1 MDQRQDALVTSA
13 RIIDVVNQIALE
25 TPGRQVATVG
35 RIEIDPGAPNVIP
48 GHVTFSLEIRD
59 LEMVKID
66 LIFKQIQAEA
76 ERIATDLGTEVTL
89 EQFYE
94 SRAAPTDQRLRNVIE
109 AECGRLGL
117 SSIRMPSGAGHDAQ
131 SVALLAPVGMIFVP
145 SHDGISHSPLE
156 FTSPEQVTAGA
167 NVLLK
172 TLLTLDEEIL

>member
-1 MDQRQDALVTSA
+1 M
-13 RIIDVVNQIALE
+13 
-25 TPGRQVATVG
+25 
-35 RIEIDPGAPNVIP
+35 
-48 GHVTFSLEIRD
+48 
-59 LEMVKID
+59 
-66 LIFKQIQAEA
+66 
-76 ERIATDLGTEVTL
+76 
-89 EQFYE
+89 
-94 SRAAPTDQRLRNVIE
+94 IE